1 MQVKRAIVLHEDD
14 NVATLIDPGA
24 AGERVTLT
32 GAGRGEVTL
41 GEDVPYGHKCATIPL
56 AAGEVVRKYGQVI
69 GRATQ
74 AIAVGRHA
82 HVHNIEALRGR
93 GDLEERTL

>member
-14 NVATLIDPGA
+14 NVATLIDSGA
-24 AGERVTLT
+24 AGEVVRLT
-32 GAGRGEVTL
+32 GAGQGEVML
-41 GEDVPYGHKCATIPL
+41 ADDVPYGHKCTTVPI
-56 AAGEVVRKYGQVI
+56 AAGEAVRKYGQVI

-82 HVHNIEALRGR
+82 HVHNVEALRGR
-93 GDLEERTL
+93 GDLEERAP